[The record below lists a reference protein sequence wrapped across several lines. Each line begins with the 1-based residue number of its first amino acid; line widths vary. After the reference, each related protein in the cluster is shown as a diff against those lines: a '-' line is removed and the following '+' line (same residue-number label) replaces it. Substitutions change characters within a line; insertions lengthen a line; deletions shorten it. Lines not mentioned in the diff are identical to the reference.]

1 MPIGGKARVTET
13 RWVMFYLD
21 TSVAVA
27 LLTIEISSDAA
38 LTLVN
43 RLMGQSLRGVC
54 SDWTC
59 AEYRCAIAAKH
70 RAGLI
75 DATDV
80 SAVAS
85 ALDVLRSAKL
95 VAAPTIPTDIVRA
108 GELAVQIASQPLR
121 AADALHIAIAARL
134 GATHFVTFDL
144 AQAAA
149 ARVALVGVQVVGG

>member
-1 MPIGGKARVTET
+1 
-13 RWVMFYLD
+13 MFYLD

-27 LLTIEISSDAA
+27 LLTAEAGNDAA
-38 LTLVN
+38 QSAIN
-43 RLMGQSLRGVC
+43 RLMGQGLRGVC

-70 RAGLI
+70 RAGVI
-75 DATDV
+75 DAADV

-85 ALDVLRSAKL
+85 ALDVLRAAKFI
-95 VAAPTIPTDIVRA
+95 AAPTLPTDIVRA

-134 GATHFVTFDL
+134 GATHFVTFDHG
-144 AQAAA
+144 QAAA
-149 ARVALVGVQVVGG
+149 ARIALVGVQIVVS

>member
-1 MPIGGKARVTET
+1 
-13 RWVMFYLD
+13 MFYLD

-27 LLTIEISSDAA
+27 LLTKEAGSEAA
-38 LTLVN
+38 QALVN
-43 RLMGQSLRGVC
+43 RLMGQGLRGVC
-54 SDWTC
+54 SDWAC

-75 DATDV
+75 DAADV

-85 ALDVLRSAKL
+85 ALDVLRAAKFA
-95 VAAPTIPTDIVRA
+95 AAPTQATDVVRA

-134 GATHFVTFDL
+134 GTTHFVTFDHG
-144 AQAAA
+144 QAAA
-149 ARVALVGVQVVGG
+149 ARMALVGVQVVAA